1 MNDSFIPAETRNI
14 SQCPE
19 NNDSF
24 FFLFFFQITRIQN
37 RNQENNS
44 IFSTNSVRLK
54 EEKNNKF
61 IR

>member
-1 MNDSFIPAETRNI
+1 MILSFLRKRVTFHNVRKTMIL
-14 SQCPE
+14 
-19 NNDSF
+19 F